1 MNANQSRYKG
11 KFCKSNVVRWKNKV
25 IKSNKTRHDLPKP
38 IELVGRR
45 LIDLQT
51 LINDLWCYRCK
62 KVLSLRDSYEESR
75 NGLASI
81 FKVKC
86 TSCNKIFKVN
96 TSATEPDT
104 ITSIRPT
111 YTVNSKIVSGAIE
124 SGTGNTHLNK
134 ILSAVNVPIM
144 HTSVFK
150 RYEKKVGAAIE
161 ELAKESCLENLKLE
175 REMTIEKECLRSN
188 KLE

>member
-1 MNANQSRYKG
+1 
-11 KFCKSNVVRWKNKV
+11 
-25 IKSNKTRHDLPKP
+25 
-38 IELVGRR
+38 
-45 LIDLQT
+45 
-51 LINDLWCYRCK
+51 
-62 KVLSLRDSYEESR
+62 
-75 NGLASI
+75 
-81 FKVKC
+81 
-86 TSCNKIFKVN
+86 
-96 TSATEPDT
+96 
-104 ITSIRPT
+104 
-111 YTVNSKIVSGAIE
+111 IE